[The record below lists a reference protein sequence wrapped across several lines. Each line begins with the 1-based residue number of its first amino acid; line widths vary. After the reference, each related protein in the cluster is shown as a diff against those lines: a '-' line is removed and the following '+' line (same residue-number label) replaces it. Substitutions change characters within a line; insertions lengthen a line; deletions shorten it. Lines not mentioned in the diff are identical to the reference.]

1 MHAKGDRNLKV
12 PELFISAKGLKGK
25 QSVRTTFR
33 LPAQI
38 IDLLG
43 VVASQLGL
51 KQKSLFDQLIEN
63 KDVLSKVAENMHNFA
78 FGSEE
83 RRSKTFVLSRKS
95 LEVLDEVAQ
104 QKNISRD
111 ALVAVSIQR
120 LLPVMTAEKE
130 KNKKRAKIFDEMK
143 NYLDQGEEILRKAD
157 KTLGAEDQVFRLLK
171 KNINDFKEDI
181 SKVAEIINRGESI
194 KNIKTPSE

>member
-1 MHAKGDRNLKV
+1 MHAKGDRNLRGSK
-12 PELFISAKGLKGK
+12 LFISAKGLKGK

-33 LPAQI
+33 LPDQI

-63 KDVLSKVAENMHNFA
+63 KEVLSKVAEDMHDFT
-78 FGSEE
+78 FGSAE

-120 LLPVMTAEKE
+120 LLPVMNAEKE
-130 KNKKRAKIFDEMK
+130 KHKKRAKIFDEMK
-143 NYLDQGEEILRKAD
+143 NYLDQGVEILRKAD
-157 KTLGAEDQVFRLLK
+157 NTLGAEDQVFRLLK
-171 KNINDFKEDI
+171 KNINDFKENI
-181 SKVAEIINRGESI
+181 LKVEEIINRGESI
-194 KNIKTPSE
+194 KNIKTPPK

>member
-1 MHAKGDRNLKV
+1 MHAKGDRNLRGS
-12 PELFISAKGLKGK
+12 ELFISAKGLKGK
-25 QSVRTTFR
+25 QSVRTSFR
-33 LPAQI
+33 LPDQI

-63 KDVLSKVAENMHNFA
+63 KDVLSKVAENMHDFT
-78 FGSEE
+78 FGIEE

-120 LLPVMTAEKE
+120 LLPVMNAEME
-130 KNKKRAKIFDEMK
+130 KHKKRAKIFDEMK
-143 NYLDQGEEILRKAD
+143 NYLDQGVEILRKAD
-157 KTLGAEDQVFRLLK
+157 RALGAEDQVFKLLK

-181 SKVAEIINRGESI
+181 SKVEEIINRGESI